1 MENNIDTQLE
11 LAVSTSGSYDS
22 SEEELYIG
30 YNRTSNT
37 WTLLIRYYDN
47 ISDLAER
54 YLIRI
59 FYLLSDYAIIEIP
72 ENNIAA
78 FAADPR
84 ILYVEKPKSVQ
95 QQVSYAQYASCLSGT
110 FINNYG
116 LDGNGTLLAVID
128 SGIDY
133 RHEEFIRDGK
143 SRIFELWD
151 QRMAY
156 SPNFE
161 NIFGLGR
168 IYSNEELNEI
178 LDGTYTGVVPS
189 EDTTGHGTQVTAIA
203 AGTNIGV
210 APQTDILVIKIGS
223 DTTSGIPTT
232 LGIILGIDYAI
243 RKSMELQ
250 KPLSINL
257 SYGNNYGSHKGDS
270 LLENYIN
277 DVSRLAMCSIS
288 TGTGNDAINRRHQ
301 RLVLGNTS
309 YRMVDILVSD
319 YVTSFNLQL
328 WKNYND
334 LFDVMMIAPDG
345 DIILTLSESQRI
357 GTGRYRNTY
366 VKGIY
371 GVPNPYNR
379 NQEIFLSFFGKNA
392 YIDKGQ
398 WKVLIYPKKIMN
410 GVVDAYL
417 PIRASLTGNVEF
429 LNPTEFGTLT
439 IPSTAEGLI
448 SVAAYDQNIED
459 FAYFSGRGYTAND
472 RIKPDIAA
480 PGVDIYTAYPGN
492 NYSFA
497 SGTSM
502 AVPFVSGS
510 ACLLMQ
516 WGIIDGNDT
525 FLYGEKLKAS
535 LIRGARRIKSAREY
549 PNIYVGWG
557 TLCVENSIT
566 KQ

>member
-95 QQVSYAQYASCLSGT
+95 QQVSYEQYASCLSGT